1 MSPMGRPKIPNPKAK
16 QITVRL
22 DNETFQKLEESAKRL
37 GKTKVEVLRMGIE
50 KVFSEIEK

>member
-22 DNETFQKLEESAKRL
+22 DNETFQKLEESSKRL